1 MVAASHTRA
10 STLLEIRST
19 STAEMDTVPMVAH
32 MQDVLT
38 ASGTNETYWSHK
50 PPVCRRKLSRKTKI
64 D

>member
-32 MQDVLT
+32 MQDVST
-38 ASGTNETYWSHK
+38 ASGTNEHIGLTNHQSADVSC
-50 PPVCRRKLSRKTKI
+50 PEKLR
-64 D
+64 